1 MPDMRF
7 SVVIPLYN
15 KQAHILDTLAS
26 IAAQT
31 HPAAEIIVVDDGS
44 TDGGD
49 RLVEGLH
56 HPGITLLRRSPPGP
70 GGYAARNMGIEA
82 AQCEWIAF
90 CDADDIWMADHLANL
105 TRTAAAAG
113 DNVGCVFARADI
125 VSAEGRRPYRIAE
138 ELLPAGTALSM
149 GDIIKG
155 WLATERCPL
164 WTSAVAIRRDILI
177 DAGLFPA
184 GRARRGGDKDMWL
197 RAVAATA
204 SAYSPAISAEFH
216 QDTENRVTRST
227 AHVDP
232 PVLIETIASLIETA
246 APGDRTLLRALANQ
260 ELMLY
265 ARHAAGKR
273 SAVGPRFLRAVY
285 LPEGVPALTRIM
297 SYMLAVPVMRVIDAI
312 RR

>member
-1 MPDMRF
+1 MRF

-15 KQAHILDTLAS
+15 KQAHVLDTLAS
-26 IAAQT
+26 VAAQT
-31 HPAAEIIVVDDGS
+31 HPAAEIIVIDDGS

-49 RLVEGLH
+49 TMVEDLH

-82 AQCEWIAF
+82 ATNEWIAF
-90 CDADDIWMADHLANL
+90 CDADDIWMPDHLANL
-105 TRTAAAAG
+105 ARAAAAAG
-113 DNVGCVFARADI
+113 DDVGCVFARADI
-125 VSAEGRRPYRIAE
+125 VSADGRRPYRMAE
-138 ELLPAGTALSM
+138 ELLPTGAALSM
-149 GDIIKG
+149 GDIVKA

-164 WTSAVAIRRDILI
+164 WTSAVAMKRDVLI
-177 DAGLFPA
+177 GAGLFPA

-197 RAVAATA
+197 RAVAACT

-232 PVLIETIASLIETA
+232 PVLIETIGALMKTASA
-246 APGDRTLLRALANQ
+246 GDRTLLRALANQ
-260 ELMLY
+260 ELALY
-265 ARHAAGKR
+265 ARHAAGRR
-273 SAVGPRFLRAVY
+273 SAVGARFLRAIY
-285 LPEGVPALTRIM
+285 LPEGVPAMARIL
-297 SYMLAVPVMRVIDAI
+297 SYMLSVPMMRAIDAI

>member
-1 MPDMRF
+1 MRF

-15 KQAHILDTLAS
+15 KQAHVLDTLAS
-26 IAAQT
+26 VVAQT

-49 RLVEGLH
+49 TMVEDLR

-70 GGYAARNMGIEA
+70 GGYAARNMGIEVA
-82 AQCEWIAF
+82 TSEWIAF
-90 CDADDIWMADHLANL
+90 CDADDIWMPDHLANL
-105 TRTAAAAG
+105 TRAAAAAG
-113 DNVGCVFARADI
+113 DGVGCVFARADI
-125 VSAEGRRPYRIAE
+125 VSADGRRPYRMAE
-138 ELLPAGTALSM
+138 DLLPTGAALSM
-149 GDIIKG
+149 GDIVKA

-164 WTSAVAIRRDILI
+164 WTSAVAMKRDVLI
-177 DAGLFPA
+177 GAGLFPA

-197 RAVAATA
+197 RAVAACT

-232 PVLIETIASLIETA
+232 PVLIETIAALMKTA
-246 APGDRTLLRALANQ
+246 SSEDRALLRALANQ
-260 ELMLY
+260 ELALY
-265 ARHAAGKR
+265 ARHAAGRR
-273 SAVGPRFLRAVY
+273 SAVGARFLRAIY
-285 LPEGVPALTRIM
+285 LPEGMPAMARIL
-297 SYMLAVPVMRVIDAI
+297 SYMLSVPMMRAIDAI

>member
-1 MPDMRF
+1 MRF

-31 HPAAEIIVVDDGS
+31 HPATEIIVVDDGS

-49 RLVEGLH
+49 RLVEDLRD
-56 HPGITLLRRSPPGP
+56 PAITLLRRSPPGP
-70 GGYAARNMGIEA
+70 GGYAARNMAIEA
-82 AQCEWIAF
+82 ARCEWIAF

-105 TRTAAAAG
+105 AHAATTAG
-113 DNVGCVFARADI
+113 DTVGCVFARADI
-125 VSAEGRRPYRIAE
+125 VSANGRRPYRIAG
-138 ELLPAGTALSM
+138 ELLPAGAALSM
-149 GDIIKG
+149 GDIIKA

-164 WTSAVAIRRDILI
+164 WTSAVAVKRDVLI
-177 DAGLFPA
+177 GARLFPA

-197 RAVAATA
+197 RAVAASA
-204 SAYSPAISAEFH
+204 SAYSPAITAEFH

-232 PVLIETIASLIETA
+232 PVLIETIAALIETS
-246 APGDRTLLRALANQ
+246 APGDRALLRALANQ
-260 ELMLY
+260 ELALY

-273 SAVGPRFLRAVY
+273 SAVGARFLRAVY
-285 LPEGVPALTRIM
+285 LPEGVPAMARIM
-297 SYMLAVPVMRVIDAI
+297 SYMLAVPMMRAIDAI